1 MSHWTFWDWIAYSCM
16 FVAAVGLALSQLP
29 KEARE
34 VIESWSSVFSSPK
47 WSFAPLV
54 LVVIAT
60 VIFIVKTLF
69 TPKPIELHRTSSE
82 ESVVITP
89 ENVESM
95 VRRWITEFNVTNT
108 PLHLTDPPNYFA
120 IQVNPLPQNPITLIH
135 TRAHADYLTVFSVL
149 TISPPHKRLYDA
161 LSAEAR
167 AEFLQKLR
175 IEIARARILCTT
187 DDSFSSI
194 QIEKLVPITT
204 SLKEGEVIQAIQ
216 DMNYALIL
224 LRDVVVL
231 ELNHAQ
237 TTTQPSPVPD
247 TATSPR

>member
-1 MSHWTFWDWIAYSCM
+1 MSHWTFWDWIA
-16 FVAAVGLALSQLP
+16 
-29 KEARE
+29 
-34 VIESWSSVFSSPK
+34 
-47 WSFAPLV
+47 PLV
-54 LVVIAT
+54 LMIVAT
-60 VIFIVKTLF
+60 IIFILKTLF
-69 TPKPIELHRTSSE
+69 VSKPVELHRTSSE
-82 ESVVITP
+82 ENVVITP

-108 PLHLTDPPNYFA
+108 PLHITDPPNYFA

-135 TRAHADYLTVFSVL
+135 TQAHADYLTVLSVL

-161 LSAEAR
+161 LSTEAR

-175 IEIARARILCTT
+175 IEIARAKILCTT

-204 SLKEGEVIQAIQ
+204 SLKEGELIQAIQ

-231 ELNHAQ
+231 ELNHGQAA
-237 TTTQPSPVPD
+237 TQPSPTPS
-247 TATSPR
+247 TAASPH